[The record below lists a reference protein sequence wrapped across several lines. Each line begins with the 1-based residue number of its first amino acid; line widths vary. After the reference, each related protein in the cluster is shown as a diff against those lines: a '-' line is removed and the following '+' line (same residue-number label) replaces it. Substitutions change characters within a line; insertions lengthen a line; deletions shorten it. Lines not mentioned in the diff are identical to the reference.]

1 LPEAG
6 YFRPDVFFFPVLI
19 VLAIVVVGL
28 IATTLLNRYV
38 FDARTVRLERER
50 LRVEGMF
57 SRLEEIEDQGAAKR
71 ALGRIMDRAGGPN
84 RVRLVQL
91 INGMDEP
98 KRSSYLDYVMHHEGR
113 KSLIKQALRA
123 RRKWKRIEAIEILG
137 RLEHPEVPEV
147 LARYLEDA
155 DEDIR
160 YVTMRTLANRSELR
174 AAELLLNLFG
184 TDRVNPKSL
193 LARLEDFP
201 TAIESLVWPRLE
213 SPDPKIRAWAAT
225 LLEVSKEKESVK
237 FLAKAAR
244 DEDADV
250 RSASI
255 KSLANIGDPDAKEI
269 LPQALDDAEWFVR
282 VAAANA
288 AGTLGATGLSGR
300 VIGLL
305 SDRVWWVR
313 QSAKT
318 ALIALCPE
326 IEKELEE
333 RLTTDD
339 RFVRN
344 MVAEILGAS
353 GAVDRAATE
362 LERDPDSEEA
372 RRFFRRLAVAEG
384 RGSIEGVAERAAPA
398 VREALYE
405 ILDEARNI
413 PA

>member
-1 LPEAG
+1 MPEAG

-28 IATTLLNRYV
+28 IATILLNRYV
-38 FDARTVRLERER
+38 YDAHTARLERER

-57 SRLEEIEDQGAAKR
+57 SRLEEIEDQGSVKR
-71 ALGRIMDRAGGPN
+71 ALGRIMDRAGGPS

-113 KSLIKQALRA
+113 KSLTGRALRA
-123 RRKWKRIEAIEILG
+123 RRKWKRIEAIETLG

-147 LARYLEDA
+147 LAWCLEDT

-174 AAELLLNLFG
+174 AAELLLSLFG

-193 LARLEDFP
+193 LASLEDFP

-250 RSASI
+250 RSAAI

-269 LPQALDDAEWFVR
+269 LPQALEDAEWFVR
-282 VAAANA
+282 AAAANA
-288 AGTLGATGLSGR
+288 AGALGAAGLSGR

-318 ALIALCPE
+318 ALIALCPG

-333 RLTTDD
+333 RLTADD

-384 RGSIEGVAERAAPA
+384 RGSIESVAERATPA
-398 VREALYE
+398 VRE
-405 ILDEARNI
+405 ILDETRNI

>member
-1 LPEAG
+1 MPVAG
-6 YFRPDVFFFPVLI
+6 YYRPDVFFLSVLI
-19 VLAIVVVGL
+19 VLAIVVGGL
-28 IATTLLNRYV
+28 VVYTLLGRYLYEMRR
-38 FDARTVRLERER
+38 AQLEREQR
-50 LRVEGMF
+50 RVEGIF
-57 SRLEEIEDQGAAKR
+57 SRLEEIDDQEAAKR
-71 ALGRIMDRAGGPN
+71 ALGRIMDKAGGPN
-84 RVRLVQL
+84 RVHLVQL

-147 LARYLEDA
+147 LAQCLEDA

-160 YVTMRTLANRSELR
+160 YVTMRILATRSELR

-201 TAIESLVWPRLE
+201 TPIESLVWPRLE

-237 FLAKAAR
+237 LLAKAAR

-250 RSASI
+250 RSAAI

-282 VAAANA
+282 AAAANA
-288 AGTLGATGLSGR
+288 VGTLGAIGLFGR

-305 SDRVWWVR
+305 SDKVWWVR

-333 RLTTDD
+333 SLTADD

-344 MVAEILGAS
+344 LVAEILGTS
-353 GAVDRAATE
+353 GAVDQAATE

-384 RGSIEGVAERAAPA
+384 RSSIAGVAERAAPA

-405 ILDEARNI
+405 ILDETPNI